1 MNASFVTRPNMP
13 AAKIIIS
20 ILLLMVIATFAVMN
34 MSLVQIQ
41 YYDFQLDKHI
51 LELPL
56 LIVMFSSLFIGFTL
70 AWFAGSLRQIR
81 LKSSLRKS
89 ERAIRSLTEQIEK
102 YKSQE

>member
-1 MNASFVTRPNMP
+1 MP

-20 ILLLMVIATFAVMN
+20 ILLLMLVATFAVMN

-41 YYDFQLDKHI
+41 YYDFQFDKRI

-56 LIVMFSSLFIGFTL
+56 LVVIFASLLIGFTI
-70 AWFAGSLRQIR
+70 AWFGSSVRKIR
-81 LKSSLRKS
+81 LISSLRKS
-89 ERAIRSLTEQIEK
+89 ERAIRSLTEQVEK